1 MLSRINFL
9 SSSPAADNETKEL
22 QVSNRTEWLTT
33 ARNLL
38 SAQADAIE
46 RLMSSYKEIVAL
58 AGYTDRVAGMFTVFR
73 ETSKGIYSRNV
84 VMDVKNSAV
93 ILECD
98 ENGKPIAKGKSALSV
113 NVGSE
118 FNPSGCAFQAKSSTR
133 TIRRTWKFRWSM
145 CPW

>member
-1 MLSRINFL
+1 MIEKQFRNLKIAFL
-9 SSSPAADNETKEL
+9 ISSASDSGTKEL

-38 SAQADAIE
+38 IAQADAIE

-73 ETSKGIYSRNV
+73 ETSKGIYNRGV
-84 VMDVKNSAV
+84 VMDGRNSAL

-98 ENGKPIAKGKSALSV
+98 DSGKPIAKG
-113 NVGSE
+113 GSMRII
-118 FNPSGCAFQAKSSTR
+118 Q
-133 TIRRTWKFRWSM
+133 
-145 CPW
+145 